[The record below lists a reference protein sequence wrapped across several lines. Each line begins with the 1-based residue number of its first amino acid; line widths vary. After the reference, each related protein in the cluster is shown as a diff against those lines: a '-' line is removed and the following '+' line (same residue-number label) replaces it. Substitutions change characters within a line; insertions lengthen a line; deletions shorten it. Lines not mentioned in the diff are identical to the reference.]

1 MTRTAAVFSVLIGLV
16 LAVAGCSVDMNGD
29 RPTVVVTTNI
39 LGDITQNIV
48 GDAAEVRVL
57 MPRNADPHSFEV
69 SAAESA
75 RIASADL
82 VISNGLGLEEGI
94 AKTVDAARSEDVPV
108 LEVAPAVNPIAFD
121 AGAGAGTPDPHFWTD
136 PDRVADAVG
145 LIRDAVVEHVDGVE
159 ASVIDERAQRYGGR
173 ISELTS
179 TMTARFQ
186 SIPEPQRI
194 LITNHHVFGYLAQR
208 FDFDVIG
215 AVVPSGTTLA
225 SPSSADLADL
235 STAVRN
241 SGVRAIF
248 VDSSQPSKLAEA
260 LAKESGTDVEVVA
273 LFTESLGEDGSGAA
287 TYLEMM
293 TSNTN
298 RITKALQ

>member
-1 MTRTAAVFSVLIGLV
+1 MKRSIALAALLTGAV
-16 LAVAGCSVDMNGD
+16 LATTGCSVDMSTD

-39 LGDITQNIV
+39 LGDITENIV

-57 MPRNADPHSFEV
+57 MPPNADPHSFEI

-94 AKTVDAARSEDVPV
+94 AKTVDAARSENVPV
-108 LEVAPAVNPIAFD
+108 LEVAPDVEPISFGGGD
-121 AGAGAGTPDPHFWTD
+121 GAGTPDPHFWTD
-136 PDRVADAVG
+136 PDRVARAVG
-145 LIRDAVVEHVDGVE
+145 LIRDAVTMHVEGVDTS
-159 ASVIDERAQRYGGR
+159 AIDARAKSYADR
-173 ISELTS
+173 IAQLTS
-179 TMTARFQ
+179 TMAARFE
-186 SIPEPQRI
+186 SIPEPRRT
-194 LITNHHVFGYLAQR
+194 LITNHHVFGYLAER
-208 FDFDVIG
+208 FDFEVIG

-235 STAVRN
+235 SHAVRD
-241 SGVRAIF
+241 SGVPAIF

-260 LAKESGTDVEVVA
+260 LAKESGTDVEVVG
-273 LFTESLGEDGSGAA
+273 LFSESLGEDGSGAA

-293 TSNTN
+293 ESNSE
-298 RITKALQ
+298 RITEALR